1 MATIKERKAQ
11 IQALIDR
18 QLHGVLFNDTD
29 VAQFNAL
36 TGWSFLF
43 YKRIVNPSFPND
55 PRCIANSEDGET
67 FRVWSWNRALTPDDS
82 LMRALRIAV
91 ADQMAEYKGTA
102 TRVCVACGT
111 TALITVDHKKLP
123 FKKIALAF
131 CAEQGTVE
139 LTNDATGAGWFI
151 KSSQVQDAWQAFHKR
166 HADYQILCRSCNSK
180 KGTKH
185 DTD

>member
-29 VAQFNAL
+29 VMQFNAL
-36 TGWSFLF
+36 TGWSFPF
-43 YKRIVNPSFPND
+43 YKRIVNPNFPND
-55 PRCIANSEDGET
+55 PRCIANSENGVT
-67 FRVWSWNRALTPDDS
+67 FQVWSWNRALTPDNS
-82 LMRALRIAV
+82 LMRALRVSV
-91 ADQMAEYKGTA
+91 ADQMSEYKSTA

-123 FKKIALAF
+123 FKKIAMAF
-131 CAEQGTVE
+131 CEEQGTVE
-139 LTNDATGAGWFI
+139 LTNDATGAGWVI
-151 KSSQVQDAWQAFHKR
+151 KSSQVSDAWQAFHKR

-180 KGTKH
+180 KGKSCLT
-185 DTD
+185 

>member
-18 QLHGVLFNDTD
+18 QLHGVLFNAED
-29 VAQFNAL
+29 VAQFNEL
-36 TGWSFLF
+36 TGWSFPF
-43 YKRIVNPSFPND
+43 YKRIVNPTFPTD

-67 FRVWSWNRALTPDDS
+67 FQVWSWNRALTPDNS
-82 LMRALRIAV
+82 LMRALRVSV

-102 TRVCVACGT
+102 TRVCVVCGT
-111 TALITVDHKKLP
+111 TSLITVDHKKLP
-123 FKKIALAF
+123 FKKIAMAF

-139 LTNDATGAGWFI
+139 LTNDATGAGWVI
-151 KSSQVQDAWQAFHKR
+151 KSSQVLDAWQAFHKR